1 MDKRAKPKKGKLK
14 KRAKPKKEIL
24 KRYLQRTLARLPF
37 KHEDGERAT
46 QQSPLES
53 TLPVELLLIIINKL
67 NIIDQVCLQ
76 STNRFFRRL
85 VEVDP
90 VHLNNRC
97 RKWVI
102 SYRLERDLDYFP
114 AKLTCAFCK
123 AARPWKCFRDHQE
136 VRVLDLGNLSLQL
149 KRNGKEWQIFNF
161 KDFSLRFRH
170 NFGFQGG
177 RLSIINAA
185 SSRRFCTAHRNL
197 LFTGGPNALP
207 QKSPMRFRTE
217 TLSPQWTGAQ
227 VLRCWHCGHI
237 VPEGDL
243 REAGC
248 LQCLCDIC
256 PRDIWVHYFRTGP
269 CKPGGGQYKYDLC
282 RKDVWRPGVK
292 HRMNRFVIEVGGEQ
306 SHVKRLK
313 QDLMSFL

>member
-1 MDKRAKPKKGKLK
+1 MEKRP
-14 KRAKPKKEIL
+14 KPKKELL
-24 KRYLQRTLARLPF
+24 KRFLQSTLARISF
-37 KHEDGERAT
+37 RHEDRKTEEKAT

-67 NIIDQVCLQ
+67 DIIDQVCLQ

-90 VHLNNRC
+90 VHLNDRC
-97 RKWVI
+97 RKWAI
-102 SYRLERDLDYFP
+102 CCRLEQDLDYLP

-123 AARPWKCFRDHQE
+123 AVRPWKCFRDHKE
-136 VRVLDLGNLSLQL
+136 VRVFDLGNLSLQL
-149 KRNGKEWQIFNF
+149 KRNGKELQIFNF

-170 NFGFQGG
+170 KFGFQQGDC
-177 RLSIINAA
+177 LSIINAP
-185 SSRRFCTAHRNL
+185 SSRRFCTAHRHL

-207 QKSPMRFRTE
+207 EKSPMRFRTD
-217 TLSPQWTGAQ
+217 TFPSPRWTGAQ

-256 PRDIWVHYFRTGP
+256 PRDVWVHYFRTGP
-269 CKPGGGQYKYDLC
+269 CTPGGGQYKYDLC

-313 QDLMSFL
+313 QDLILSFL